1 MQFRKYAS
9 SDMDEIAKLFYDTVH
24 TVNTAD
30 YTAAQLDAWAPR
42 DLDTK
47 RWDESLKRHFSLVA
61 EDEGK
66 IVGFGDIDES
76 GYLDRL
82 YVRAEYIGK
91 GVGKTLLS
99 RLEDAVRGDIT
110 THASVTARAFFEKAR
125 YSVVRR
131 QTVERRGELLTNF
144 VMKKT
149 R

>member
-24 TVNTAD
+24 TVNAAD

-42 DLDTK
+42 DLDAK
-47 RWDESLKRHFSLVA
+47 LWDESLKRHFSLVA

-91 GVGKTLLS
+91 GVGKSPARPLGRRRTRRYYDA
-99 RLEDAVRGDIT
+99 RLDYGE
-110 THASVTARAFFEKAR
+110 SVLRK
-125 YSVVRR
+125 S
-131 QTVERRGELLTNF
+131 GI
-144 VMKKT
+144 
-149 R
+149 